1 MDDYDYNN
9 YDDDDDDSDTQWLQW
24 WGSLIMM
31 NKENASNVSKIDT
44 SWYLLQKMT
53 FLEKYMCSHNSAFH

>member
-9 YDDDDDDSDTQWLQW
+9 YDDDDNDTQWLQW
-24 WGSLIMM
+24 WGSLIVM
-31 NKENASNVSKIDT
+31 NMENASNVSKIDT

-53 FLEKYMCSHNSAFH
+53 FLEKYMCSDNSAFH